1 MPRTALADIP
11 SLPLADWRAACWADI
26 RQCDELLLHLG
37 ELKDHGDN
45 PQGWS
50 VPHILDEARYCLEF
64 YSDGCAADECE
75 AGSVQALRER
85 RQLRWFCAKWS
96 KLWAQR
102 QAWLVAKKQQN
113 SD

>member
-1 MPRTALADIP
+1 MPRTTLADIP
-11 SLPLADWRAACWADI
+11 SLPLADWRAACWADV
-26 RQCDELLLHLG
+26 RKCDELLHHFG

-64 YSDGCAADECE
+64 YLS
-75 AGSVQALRER
+75 GSVADRCADGDAEALSER
-85 RQLRWFCAKWS
+85 RQLERFISKWS

-102 QAWLVAKKQQN
+102 QTWLATKKQRN
-113 SD
+113 SN